1 MGEKEQ
7 NWNQFIKLNIDFA
20 CTTHLLKEE
29 KEKKKYNFI
38 GIKHSGKLIDCFIA
52 FKLNLVLAG
61 ML

>member
-1 MGEKEQ
+1 MGGKEQ

-20 CTTHLLKEE
+20 CTTHLLK
-29 KEKKKYNFI
+29 KKKKEYNFI

-61 ML
+61 IS